1 MIEPLTDFFSGK
13 VPLGASRSG
22 KWPGV
27 RAEHLKKF
35 PECEVCGGTS
45 NLSAHH
51 IKPFHTHP
59 ELELDPRNLMTLCE
73 SKRFGLN
80 CHLLIGHLGNFRR
93 VNPSVWADA
102 ETWRLKLT
110 PPS

>member
-1 MIEPLTDFFSGK
+1 MIEPITDFFLGK
-13 VPLGASRSG
+13 APLGVSRSG

-27 RAEHLKKF
+27 RAEHLALF
-35 PECEVCGGTS
+35 PECEVCGGKA

-59 ELELDPRNLMTLCE
+59 ELELDPRNLITLCE
-73 SKRFGLN
+73 SKRLGLN

-93 VNPSVWADA
+93 INPAVWADA

-110 PPS
+110 PP